1 MLTHQDSVIGFLDV
15 FGDLGMGH
23 FLALDGDLRKSLCRF
38 EADQVRTIKE
48 QLTQGNIRITTVLG
62 LKLQGKGSWWCI
74 GVEKAP
80 VRNDHLLDD
89 EIVSDAV

>member
-1 MLTHQDSVIGFLDV
+1 MLTNQDSIIGFLDV

-23 FLALDGDLRKSLCRF
+23 FSALDGDLRKGLRCF

-62 LKLQGKGSWWCI
+62 LKLQGKGSRWGI
-74 GVEKAP
+74 GVE
-80 VRNDHLLDD
+80 
-89 EIVSDAV
+89 